1 MGFKLPKKKVRERGS
16 HSVRARGCPVDL
28 EVVLNIKRKSIRD
41 KNHANKTTK
50 CYSGDGV
57 VRRRT

>member
-16 HSVRARGCPVDL
+16 HFRARGCPVDL
-28 EVVLNIKRKSIRD
+28 EVVFNIKRKSIRD
-41 KNHANKTTK
+41 KNHANKITK

-57 VRRRT
+57 VRRST